1 MRGMPQYQLP
11 LPPRVNGGD
20 ENIKTGEITMKKI
33 TELLGKKILFFD
45 GAMGTMLQGSGLKAG
60 ELPELLNI
68 TSPGLITSVH
78 KKYYDAGCHIA
89 TVNTFGANAC
99 KLRGS
104 GYSVEQVISAAV
116 ECANAA
122 REQSEGCQEKF
133 IAMDM
138 GPVGRLIEPMGDLSF
153 DEAYGLFSEMAVCG
167 EKAGAN
173 LILIETMGATYEVKA
188 AVLAAKENTSL
199 PVFVTCAFDASGKTF
214 TGADCEAVAA
224 LLEGLRVDAYGL
236 NCGLG
241 PDELYPVIRQFSE
254 ISSLPL
260 IFNPN
265 AGLPRQ
271 KDGATW
277 FDVSPEAFASSMRK
291 AADLGLSVMGGCCG
305 TTPAHIGA
313 MINLCRDVP
322 ARQVS
327 DKGITM
333 VSSYTHAV
341 RIGKEPVIVGER
353 INPTGKKR
361 FKEALRNDDI
371 SYILGEGISQQ
382 DAGAHILDVNV
393 GIPGIDEPSML
404 VKAVTR
410 LQAVIDLPLQIDT
423 SSVEAME
430 KAMRRYNGKPLINS
444 VSGKEESMR
453 AVFPL
458 VQKYGGTVVGLALDE
473 EGIPPTAEG
482 RVAIASRIIA
492 TAAEYGISRKD
503 IVIDGLTLT
512 VSAEPESAN
521 VTLETLRRV
530 KSGLQVC
537 TTLGVSNISFGLP
550 RREVVNA
557 AFYTCALC
565 AGLDCAII
573 NPKSEAMMNSY
584 YSYRALCGFDPAC
597 ADYIAR
603 YSASA
608 DAAPAPATMSM
619 TLKSA
624 IIAGMSEAAASAV
637 RGRLTADKP
646 DDPMEII
653 RNELIPA
660 LNEVGDGF
668 EKGTVFLPQLLMSA
682 EAAKASFEVLKEVLA
697 GSGSDEKIGRVILA
711 TVKDDIHD
719 IGKNIVKVLL
729 ENYRFE
735 VIDLGRDVPAETI
748 LDNVLKYNVKA
759 VGLSALMTTTVVRME
774 ETIRLLRDHVPDV
787 KIFVGGAVLT
797 EDYAMQIGADAYCRD
812 AMASVRYCQELF
824 DNR

>member
-1 MRGMPQYQLP
+1 
-11 LPPRVNGGD
+11 
-20 ENIKTGEITMKKI
+20 MKNI
-33 TELLGKKILFFD
+33 TELLGKRILFFD

-68 TSPGLITSVH
+68 TNPALITSIH
-78 KKYYDAGCHIA
+78 KKYYDCGCNIA

-99 KLRGS
+99 KLKDS
-104 GYSVEQVISAAV
+104 GYSPEEVITAAV
-116 ECANAA
+116 NCAKAA
-122 REQSEGCQEKF
+122 REQSENTDEKF

-138 GPVGRLIEPMGDLSF
+138 GPIGRLIEPMGDLGF
-153 DEAYGLFSEMAVCG
+153 DEAYGLFAQMASCG
-167 EKAGAN
+167 EKAGAD

-199 PVFVTCAFDASGKTF
+199 PVFVTCAFDATGKTF
-214 TGADCEAVAA
+214 TGANCEAVAA

-241 PDELYPVIRQFSE
+241 PDELYPVISQFSA

-265 AGLPRQ
+265 AGLPKQ
-271 KDGATW
+271 KNGATY
-277 FDVSPEAFASSMRK
+277 FDVDPQAFAASMQK
-291 AADLGLSVMGGCCG
+291 AAELGLSVMGGCCG
-305 TTPAHIGA
+305 TTPAHMSE
-313 MINLCRDVP
+313 MIKRCRDLP
-322 ARQVS
+322 ARQAA
-327 DKGITM
+327 DKGITF

-341 RIGKEPVIVGER
+341 RIGEEPLIVGER

-361 FKEALRNDDI
+361 FKEALKNDEI
-371 SYILGEGISQQ
+371 SYILGEGIAQQ
-382 DAGAHILDVNV
+382 DAGAQILDVNV
-393 GIPGIDEPSML
+393 GMPGIDEPAML

-410 LQAVIDLPLQIDT
+410 LQGVIDLPLQIDT
-423 SSVEAME
+423 SNMEAME
-430 KAMRRYNGKPLINS
+430 QALRRYNGKPLINS

-458 VQKYGGTVVGLALDE
+458 VSKYGGTVVGLALDDS
-473 EGIPPTAEG
+473 GIPATADG
-482 RVAIASRIIA
+482 RVAIARKIIE

-503 IVIDGLTLT
+503 IIIDGLTLT
-512 VSAEPESAN
+512 VSAEAESAN

-530 KSGLQVC
+530 KKELGVC

-550 RREVVNA
+550 KREIINA
-557 AFYTCALC
+557 VFYTCALD

-573 NPKSEAMMNSY
+573 NPKSEAMMNAY
-584 YSYRALCGFDPAC
+584 YSYRALCGYDAAC
-597 ADYIAR
+597 GDYISR
-603 YSASA
+603 YSAMTET
-608 DAAPAPATMSM
+608 AAPKSTETM

-624 IIAGMSEAAASAV
+624 IIAGLGDAAATIV
-637 RGRLTADKP
+637 KEKLTTGSTA
-646 DDPMEII
+646 DPMEII
-653 RNELIPA
+653 KDELIPA

-729 ENYRFE
+729 ENYRFD
-735 VIDLGRDVPAETI
+735 VLDLGRDVPAET
-748 LDNVLKYNVKA
+748 VLEAVKKHNIKA
-759 VGLSALMTTTVVRME
+759 GGLSALMTTTVVRME
-774 ETIRLLRDHVPDV
+774 ETIKLLRQEAPDV
-787 KIFVGGAVLT
+787 RIFVGGAVLT

-812 AMASVRYCQELF
+812 AMASVRYCQEIF
-824 DNR
+824 GCK

>member
-1 MRGMPQYQLP
+1 
-11 LPPRVNGGD
+11 
-20 ENIKTGEITMKKI
+20 MKKI
-33 TELLGKKILFFD
+33 TELLGKRILFFD

-60 ELPELLNI
+60 ELPELLNL
-68 TSPGLITSVH
+68 TNPALITSIH
-78 KKYYDAGCHIA
+78 KKYYDCGCNIA

-99 KLRGS
+99 KLKDS
-104 GYSVEQVISAAV
+104 GYSPEQVITAAIN
-116 ECANAA
+116 CAKTA
-122 REQSEGCQEKF
+122 REQSENHDEKF

-138 GPVGRLIEPMGDLSF
+138 GPIGRLIEPMGDLGF
-153 DEAYGLFSEMAVCG
+153 DEAYELFAEMASCG
-167 EKAGAN
+167 EKAGAD

-241 PDELYPVIRQFSE
+241 PDELYPVINKFSA

-265 AGLPRQ
+265 AGLPKQ
-271 KDGATW
+271 KDGATY
-277 FDVSPEAFASSMRK
+277 FDVDPQAFAASMQK
-291 AADLGLSVMGGCCG
+291 AAELGLSVMGGCCG
-305 TTPAHIGA
+305 TTPAHMSQ
-313 MINLCRDVP
+313 MIRLCRELP
-322 ARQVS
+322 ARQTF
-327 DKGITM
+327 DKGITF

-341 RIGKEPVIVGER
+341 RIGEQPLIVGER

-361 FKEALRNDDI
+361 FKEALKNDEI
-371 SYILGEGISQQ
+371 SYILGEGIAQQ
-382 DAGAHILDVNV
+382 DAGAQILDVNV
-393 GIPGIDEPSML
+393 GMPGIDEPAML

-423 SSVEAME
+423 SNIEAME
-430 KAMRRYNGKPLINS
+430 KALRRYNGKPLINS

-458 VQKYGGTVVGLALDE
+458 VSKYGGTVVGLALDDS
-473 EGIPPTAEG
+473 GIPSTADG
-482 RVAIASRIIA
+482 RVAIARKIIE

-503 IVIDGLTLT
+503 IIIDGLTLT
-512 VSAEPESAN
+512 VSAESESAN

-530 KSGLQVC
+530 KKELGVC

-550 RREVVNA
+550 KREIINSV
-557 AFYTCALC
+557 FYTCALD

-573 NPKSEAMMNSY
+573 NPKSEAMMNAY
-584 YSYRALCGFDPAC
+584 YSYRALCGYDAAC
-597 ADYIAR
+597 GDYISR
-603 YSASA
+603 YSAMTETAS
-608 DAAPAPATMSM
+608 PKLNETMS
-619 TLKSA
+619 LKSA
-624 IIAGMSEAAASAV
+624 IIAGLGDTSASIVREA
-637 RGRLTADKP
+637 LTAGSVT
-646 DDPMEII
+646 DPMDII
-653 RNELIPA
+653 KDELIPA

-697 GSGSDEKIGRVILA
+697 DSGSDEKIGRVILA

-729 ENYRFE
+729 ENYRFD
-735 VIDLGRDVPAETI
+735 VLDLGRDVPAETV
-748 LDNVLKYNVKA
+748 LENVKKNNIKA

-774 ETIRLLRDHVPDV
+774 ETIQLLRKEAPDV

-812 AMASVRYCQELF
+812 AMASVRYCQKIFGSE
-824 DNR
+824 

>member
-1 MRGMPQYQLP
+1 MK
-11 LPPRVNGGD
+11 
-20 ENIKTGEITMKKI
+20 NITD
-33 TELLGKKILFFD
+33 LLGKQMLFFD
-45 GAMGTMLQGSGLKAG
+45 GAMGTMLQVSGLKPG
-60 ELPELLNI
+60 ELPELLNL
-68 TSPGLITSVH
+68 SHPDLITSIH
-78 KKYYDAGCHIA
+78 KAYYDCGCHIA

-99 KLRGS
+99 KLRET
-104 GYSVEQVISAAV
+104 GYSPEQVISAAV
-116 ECANAA
+116 SCAKAA
-122 REQSEGCQEKF
+122 RSLSDNPDEKF
-133 IAMDM
+133 VAMDM
-138 GPVGRLIEPMGDLSF
+138 GPIGRLIEPMGDLSF
-153 DEAYGLFSEMAVCG
+153 DEAYALFAEMAVCG
-167 EKAGAN
+167 ERAGAD

-241 PDELYPVIRQFSE
+241 PDELYPVIRRFSE

-265 AGLPRQ
+265 AGLPKQ
-271 KDGATW
+271 KDGATY
-277 FDVSPEAFASSMRK
+277 FDVDPASFASSMRK
-291 AADLGLSVMGGCCG
+291 AAALGLSVMGGCCG
-305 TTPAHIGA
+305 TTPLHIRE
-313 MINLCRDVP
+313 MITACREFP
-322 ARQVS
+322 AQMVC
-327 DKGITM
+327 DKGITL

-341 RIGKEPVIVGER
+341 RIGETPLIVGER

-361 FKEALRNDDI
+361 FKEALKNDEI
-371 SYILGEGISQQ
+371 SYILGEGIAQQ
-382 DAGAHILDVNV
+382 DAGAQLLDVNV
-393 GIPGIDEPSML
+393 GMPGIDEPAML

-423 SSVEAME
+423 SHVDAME
-430 KAMRRYNGKPLINS
+430 QALRRYNGKPLINS

-458 VQKYGGTVVGLALDE
+458 VRKYGGTVVGLALDDS
-473 EGIPPTAEG
+473 GIPATAEG
-482 RVAIASRIIA
+482 RVAIARRIID
-492 TAAEYGISRKD
+492 TAAEYGIPRKD
-503 IVIDGLTLT
+503 VVIDGLTLT

-530 KSGLQVC
+530 KKELGVC

-550 RREVVNA
+550 KREIINSV
-557 AFYTCALC
+557 FFTCALS

-573 NPKSEAMMNSY
+573 NPKSEAMMNAY
-584 YSYRALCGFDPAC
+584 YSYRALCGCDAGC
-597 ADYIAR
+597 GDYIAR
-603 YSASA
+603 YSAAPETSA
-608 DAAPAPATMSM
+608 PKPAEAMS
-619 TLKSA
+619 LKAA
-624 IIAGMSEAAASAV
+624 IIAGLNDVAASLV
-637 RGRLTADKP
+637 REKLTSGGVT
-646 DDPMEII
+646 DPMELI
-653 RNELIPA
+653 RDELIPA

-719 IGKNIVKVLL
+719 IGKNIVRVLL
-729 ENYRFE
+729 ENYRFD
-735 VIDLGRDVPAETI
+735 VIDLGRDVPAETV
-748 LDNVLKYNVKA
+748 LDAVKKYDIKA

-774 ETIRLLRDHVPDV
+774 ETIRLLRREAPGV

-812 AMASVRYCQELF
+812 AMASVRYCQTIFGCE
-824 DNR
+824 

>member
-1 MRGMPQYQLP
+1 MK
-11 LPPRVNGGD
+11 
-20 ENIKTGEITMKKI
+20 NITD
-33 TELLGKKILFFD
+33 LLGKQMLFFD
-45 GAMGTMLQGSGLKAG
+45 GAMGTMLQVSGLKPG
-60 ELPELLNI
+60 ELPELLNL
-68 TSPGLITSVH
+68 SHPDLITSIH
-78 KKYYDAGCHIA
+78 KAYYDCGCHIA

-99 KLRGS
+99 KLRET
-104 GYSVEQVISAAV
+104 GYSPEQVISAAV
-116 ECANAA
+116 SCAKAA
-122 REQSEGCQEKF
+122 RSLSDNPDEKF
-133 IAMDM
+133 VAMDM
-138 GPVGRLIEPMGDLSF
+138 GPIGRLIEPMGDLSF
-153 DEAYGLFSEMAVCG
+153 DEAYALFAEMAVCG
-167 EKAGAN
+167 ERAGAD

-241 PDELYPVIRQFSE
+241 PDELYPVIRRFSE

-265 AGLPRQ
+265 AGLPKQ
-271 KDGATW
+271 KDGATY
-277 FDVSPEAFASSMRK
+277 FDVDPASFASSMRK
-291 AADLGLSVMGGCCG
+291 AAALGLSVMGGCCG
-305 TTPAHIGA
+305 TTPLHIRE
-313 MINLCRDVP
+313 MITAC
-322 ARQVS
+322 
-327 DKGITM
+327 KGITM

-341 RIGKEPVIVGER
+341 RIGETPLIVGER

-361 FKEALRNDDI
+361 FKEALKNDEI
-371 SYILGEGISQQ
+371 SYILGEGIAQQ
-382 DAGAHILDVNV
+382 DAGAQLLDVNV
-393 GIPGIDEPSML
+393 GMPGIDEPAML

-423 SSVEAME
+423 SHVDAME
-430 KAMRRYNGKPLINS
+430 QALRRYNGKPLINS

-458 VQKYGGTVVGLALDE
+458 VRKYGGTVVGLALDDS
-473 EGIPPTAEG
+473 GIPATAEG
-482 RVAIASRIIA
+482 RVAIARRIID
-492 TAAEYGISRKD
+492 TAAEYGIPRKD
-503 IVIDGLTLT
+503 VVIDGLTLT

-530 KSGLQVC
+530 KKELGVC

-550 RREVVNA
+550 KREIINSV
-557 AFYTCALC
+557 FFTCALS

-573 NPKSEAMMNSY
+573 NPKSEAMMNAY
-584 YSYRALCGFDPAC
+584 YSYRALCGCDAGC
-597 ADYIAR
+597 GDYIAR
-603 YSASA
+603 YSAAPETSA
-608 DAAPAPATMSM
+608 PKLAEAMS
-619 TLKSA
+619 LKAA
-624 IIAGMSEAAASAV
+624 IIAGLNDVAASLV
-637 RGRLTADKP
+637 REKLTSGGVT
-646 DDPMEII
+646 DPMELI
-653 RNELIPA
+653 RDELIPA

-719 IGKNIVKVLL
+719 IGKNIVRVLL
-729 ENYRFE
+729 ENYRFD
-735 VIDLGRDVPAETI
+735 VIDLGRDVPAETV
-748 LDNVLKYNVKA
+748 LDAVKKYDIKA

-774 ETIRLLRDHVPDV
+774 ETIRLLRREAPGV

-812 AMASVRYCQELF
+812 AMASVRYCQTIFGCE
-824 DNR
+824 

>member
-1 MRGMPQYQLP
+1 
-11 LPPRVNGGD
+11 
-20 ENIKTGEITMKKI
+20 MKKI
-33 TELLGKKILFFD
+33 TELLGKRILFFD

-68 TSPGLITSVH
+68 TNPALITSIH
-78 KKYYDAGCHIA
+78 KKYYDCGCNIA

-99 KLRGS
+99 KLKDS
-104 GYSVEQVISAAV
+104 GYTPEEVITAAIN
-116 ECANAA
+116 CAKAA
-122 REQSEGCQEKF
+122 REQSENTDEKF

-138 GPVGRLIEPMGDLSF
+138 GPIGRLIEPMGDLGF
-153 DEAYGLFSEMAVCG
+153 DEAYGLFSEMASCG
-167 EKAGAN
+167 EKAGAD

-199 PVFVTCAFDASGKTF
+199 PIFVTCAFDASGKTF

-241 PDELYPVIRQFSE
+241 PDELYPVISRFSA

-265 AGLPRQ
+265 AGLPKQ
-271 KDGATW
+271 KDGATY
-277 FDVSPEAFASSMRK
+277 FDVDPQAFAASMQR
-291 AADLGLSVMGGCCG
+291 AAELGLSVMGGCCG
-305 TTPAHIGA
+305 TTPAHMSE
-313 MINLCRDVP
+313 MIRLCRELP
-322 ARQVS
+322 ARQAA
-327 DKGITM
+327 DKGITF

-341 RIGKEPVIVGER
+341 RIGEEPLIVGER

-361 FKEALRNDDI
+361 FKEALKNDEI
-371 SYILGEGISQQ
+371 SYILGEGIAQQ
-382 DAGAHILDVNV
+382 DAGAQILDVNV
-393 GIPGIDEPSML
+393 GMPGIDEPAML

-410 LQAVIDLPLQIDT
+410 LQGVIDLPLQIDT
-423 SSVEAME
+423 SNMAAME
-430 KAMRRYNGKPLINS
+430 QALRRYNGKPLINS

-458 VQKYGGTVVGLALDE
+458 VSKYGGTVVGLALDDS
-473 EGIPPTAEG
+473 GIPATAEG
-482 RVAIASRIIA
+482 RVAIARKIIE

-503 IVIDGLTLT
+503 IIIDGLTLT
-512 VSAEPESAN
+512 VSAEAESAN

-530 KSGLQVC
+530 KKELGVC

-550 RREVVNA
+550 KREIINA
-557 AFYTCALC
+557 VFYTCALD

-573 NPKSEAMMNSY
+573 NPKSEAMMNAY
-584 YSYRALCGFDPAC
+584 YSYRALCGYDAAC
-597 ADYIAR
+597 GDYISR
-603 YSASA
+603 YSAMTETSA
-608 DAAPAPATMSM
+608 QKPTETMS
-619 TLKSA
+619 LKSA
-624 IIAGMSEAAASAV
+624 IVAGLGDTAASIV
-637 RGRLTADKP
+637 REKLTSGSMT
-646 DDPMEII
+646 DPMEII
-653 RNELIPA
+653 KDELIPA

-682 EAAKASFEVLKEVLA
+682 EAAKASFEVLKEQLA

-729 ENYRFE
+729 ENYRFD
-735 VIDLGRDVPAETI
+735 VLDLGRDVPAETV
-748 LDNVLKYNVKA
+748 LENVRKHNIKA

-774 ETIRLLRDHVPDV
+774 ETIRLLRKEAPDV

-812 AMASVRYCQELF
+812 AMASVRYCQKIFGCE
-824 DNR
+824 

>member
-1 MRGMPQYQLP
+1 
-11 LPPRVNGGD
+11 
-20 ENIKTGEITMKKI
+20 MKKI
-33 TELLGKKILFFD
+33 TELLGKRILFFD

-60 ELPELLNI
+60 ELPELLNV
-68 TSPGLITSVH
+68 THPELITSIH
-78 KKYYDAGCHIA
+78 KKYYDAGCNIA
-89 TVNTFGANAC
+89 TVNTFGANSY
-99 KLRGS
+99 KLKDS
-104 GYSVEQVISAAV
+104 GYFPEQVISAAIG
-116 ECANAA
+116 CAKAA
-122 REQSEGCQEKF
+122 REQSANSDDKF

-138 GPVGRLIEPMGDLSF
+138 GPIGRLIEPMGDLSF
-153 DEAYGLFSEMAVCG
+153 DEAYGLFAEMAACG
-167 EKAGAN
+167 EKAGAD

-199 PVFVTCAFDASGKTF
+199 PVFVTFAFDASGKTF

-224 LLEGLRVDAYGL
+224 MLEGLRVDAYGL

-241 PDELYPVIRQFSE
+241 PDELYPVISQFSE

-265 AGLPRQ
+265 AGLPKQ
-271 KDGATW
+271 KDGVTY
-277 FDVSPEAFASSMRK
+277 FDVDPEAFAASMQK
-291 AADLGLSVMGGCCG
+291 AAGLGLSVMGGCCG
-305 TTPAHIGA
+305 TTPEHMSA
-313 MINLCRDVP
+313 MIRLCRDIP
-322 ARQVS
+322 ARRPA

-341 RIGKEPVIVGER
+341 RIGQEPLIVGER

-361 FKEALRNDDI
+361 FKEALRNDEI
-371 SYILGEGISQQ
+371 SYILGEGIAQQ
-382 DAGAHILDVNV
+382 DAGAQILDVNV
-393 GIPGIDEPSML
+393 GMPGIDEPAML

-423 SSVEAME
+423 SNTEAME
-430 KAMRRYNGKPLINS
+430 QALRRYNGKPLINS

-458 VQKYGGTVVGLALDE
+458 VSKYGGTVVGLALDDS
-473 EGIPPTAEG
+473 GIPSTAEG
-482 RVAIASRIIA
+482 RVAIARKIIE

-503 IVIDGLTLT
+503 IIIDGLTLT

-521 VTLETLRRV
+521 VTLETLRKV
-530 KSGLQVC
+530 KKELGVC

-550 RREVVNA
+550 KREIINSV
-557 AFYTCALC
+557 FYTCALN

-573 NPKSEAMMNSY
+573 NPKSEAMMNAY
-584 YSYRALCGFDPAC
+584 YSYRALCGFDTAC
-597 ADYIAR
+597 GQYIAR
-603 YSASA
+603 YSV
-608 DAAPAPATMSM
+608 M
-619 TLKSA
+619 T
-624 IIAGMSEAAASAV
+624 EAAAPKTAETISLKAAIVSGLSDVSASIV
-637 RGRLTADKP
+637 RDKLTSGNIA
-646 DDPMEII
+646 DPMEII
-653 RNELIPA
+653 KDELIPA

-682 EAAKASFEVLKEVLA
+682 EAAKASFEVLKELLA
-697 GSGSDEKIGRVILA
+697 GSGSNEKIGRVILA

-735 VIDLGRDVPAETI
+735 VLDLGRDVPAETV
-748 LDNVLKYNVKA
+748 LENVQKYNIKA

-774 ETIRLLRDHVPDV
+774 ETIRLLRKEVPDV

-812 AMASVRYCQELF
+812 AMASVRYCQKIFGAE
-824 DNR
+824 

>member
-1 MRGMPQYQLP
+1 MK
-11 LPPRVNGGD
+11 
-20 ENIKTGEITMKKI
+20 NITD
-33 TELLGKKILFFD
+33 LLGKQMLFFD
-45 GAMGTMLQGSGLKAG
+45 GAMGTMLQVSGLKPG
-60 ELPELLNI
+60 ELPELLNL
-68 TSPGLITSVH
+68 SHPDLITSIH
-78 KKYYDAGCHIA
+78 KAYYDCGCHIA

-99 KLRGS
+99 KLRET
-104 GYSVEQVISAAV
+104 GYSPEQVISAAV
-116 ECANAA
+116 SCAKAA
-122 REQSEGCQEKF
+122 RSLSDNPDEKF
-133 IAMDM
+133 VAMDM
-138 GPVGRLIEPMGDLSF
+138 GPIGRLIEPMGDLSF
-153 DEAYGLFSEMAVCG
+153 DEAYALFAEMAVCG
-167 EKAGAN
+167 ERAGAD

-241 PDELYPVIRQFSE
+241 PDELYPVIRRFSE

-265 AGLPRQ
+265 AGLPKQ
-271 KDGATW
+271 KDGATY
-277 FDVSPEAFASSMRK
+277 FDVDPASFASSMRK
-291 AADLGLSVMGGCCG
+291 AAALGLSVMGGCCG
-305 TTPAHIGA
+305 TTPLHIRE
-313 MINLCRDVP
+313 MITACREFP
-322 ARQVS
+322 AQMVC
-327 DKGITM
+327 DKGITL

-341 RIGKEPVIVGER
+341 RIGETPLIVGER

-361 FKEALRNDDI
+361 FKEALKNDEI
-371 SYILGEGISQQ
+371 SYILGEGIAQQ
-382 DAGAHILDVNV
+382 DAGAQLLDVNV
-393 GIPGIDEPSML
+393 GMPGIDEPAML

-423 SSVEAME
+423 SHVDAME
-430 KAMRRYNGKPLINS
+430 QALRRYNGKPLINS

-458 VQKYGGTVVGLALDE
+458 VRKYGGTVVGLALDDS
-473 EGIPPTAEG
+473 GIPATAEG
-482 RVAIASRIIA
+482 RVAIARRIID
-492 TAAEYGISRKD
+492 TAAEYGIPRKD
-503 IVIDGLTLT
+503 VVIDGLTLT

-530 KSGLQVC
+530 KKELGVC

-550 RREVVNA
+550 KREIINSV
-557 AFYTCALC
+557 FFTCALS

-573 NPKSEAMMNSY
+573 NPKSEAMMNAY
-584 YSYRALCGFDPAC
+584 YSYRALCGCDAGC
-597 ADYIAR
+597 GDYIAR
-603 YSASA
+603 YSAAPETSA
-608 DAAPAPATMSM
+608 PKSAEAMS
-619 TLKSA
+619 LKAA
-624 IIAGMSEAAASAV
+624 IIAGLNDVAASLV
-637 RGRLTADKP
+637 REKLTSGGVT
-646 DDPMEII
+646 DPMELI
-653 RNELIPA
+653 RDELIPA

-719 IGKNIVKVLL
+719 IGKNIVRVLL
-729 ENYRFE
+729 ENYRFD
-735 VIDLGRDVPAETI
+735 VIDLGRDVPAETV
-748 LDNVLKYNVKA
+748 LDAVKKYDIKA

-774 ETIRLLRDHVPDV
+774 ETIRLLRREAPGV

-812 AMASVRYCQELF
+812 AMASVRYCQTIFGCE
-824 DNR
+824 

>member
-1 MRGMPQYQLP
+1 MK
-11 LPPRVNGGD
+11 
-20 ENIKTGEITMKKI
+20 NITD
-33 TELLGKKILFFD
+33 LLGKQMLFFD
-45 GAMGTMLQGSGLKAG
+45 GAMGTMLQVSGLKPG
-60 ELPELLNI
+60 ELPELLNL
-68 TSPGLITSVH
+68 SHPDLITSIH
-78 KKYYDAGCHIA
+78 KAYYDCGCHIA

-99 KLRGS
+99 KLRET
-104 GYSVEQVISAAV
+104 GYSPEQVISAAV
-116 ECANAA
+116 SCAKAA
-122 REQSEGCQEKF
+122 RSLSDNPDEKF
-133 IAMDM
+133 VAMDM
-138 GPVGRLIEPMGDLSF
+138 GPIGRLIEPMGDLSF
-153 DEAYGLFSEMAVCG
+153 DEAYALFAEMAVCG
-167 EKAGAN
+167 ERAGAD

-199 PVFVTCAFDASGKTF
+199 PVFVTCAFDSSGKTF

-241 PDELYPVIRQFSE
+241 PDELYPVIRRFSE

-265 AGLPRQ
+265 AGLPKQ
-271 KDGATW
+271 KDGATY
-277 FDVSPEAFASSMRK
+277 FDVDPASFASSMRK
-291 AADLGLSVMGGCCG
+291 AAALGLSVMGGCCG
-305 TTPAHIGA
+305 TTPLHIRE
-313 MINLCRDVP
+313 MITACREFP
-322 ARQVS
+322 AQMVC
-327 DKGITM
+327 DKGITL

-341 RIGKEPVIVGER
+341 RIGETPLIVGER

-361 FKEALRNDDI
+361 FKEALKNDEI
-371 SYILGEGISQQ
+371 SYILGEGIAQQ
-382 DAGAHILDVNV
+382 DAGAQLLDVNV
-393 GIPGIDEPSML
+393 GMPGIDEPAML

-423 SSVEAME
+423 SHVDAME
-430 KAMRRYNGKPLINS
+430 QALRRYNGKPLINS

-458 VQKYGGTVVGLALDE
+458 VRKYGGTVVGLALDDS
-473 EGIPPTAEG
+473 GIPATAEG
-482 RVAIASRIIA
+482 RVAIARRIID
-492 TAAEYGISRKD
+492 TAAEYGIPRKD
-503 IVIDGLTLT
+503 VVIDGLTLT

-530 KSGLQVC
+530 KKELGVC

-550 RREVVNA
+550 KREIINSV
-557 AFYTCALC
+557 FFTCALS

-573 NPKSEAMMNSY
+573 NPKSEAMMNAY
-584 YSYRALCGFDPAC
+584 YSYRALCGCDAGC
-597 ADYIAR
+597 GDYIAR
-603 YSASA
+603 YSAAPETSA
-608 DAAPAPATMSM
+608 PKPAEAMS
-619 TLKSA
+619 LKAA
-624 IIAGMSEAAASAV
+624 IIAGLNDVAASLV
-637 RGRLTADKP
+637 REKLTSGGVT
-646 DDPMEII
+646 DPMELI
-653 RNELIPA
+653 RDELIPA

-719 IGKNIVKVLL
+719 IGKNIVRVLL
-729 ENYRFE
+729 ENYRFD
-735 VIDLGRDVPAETI
+735 VIDLGRDVPAETV
-748 LDNVLKYNVKA
+748 LDAVKKYDIKA

-774 ETIRLLRDHVPDV
+774 ETIRLLRREAPGV

-812 AMASVRYCQELF
+812 AMASVRYCQTIF
-824 DNR
+824 

>member
-1 MRGMPQYQLP
+1 
-11 LPPRVNGGD
+11 
-20 ENIKTGEITMKKI
+20 MKKI
-33 TELLGKKILFFD
+33 TEILGRRILFFD
-45 GAMGTMLQGSGLKAG
+45 GAMGTMLQSSGLKAG
-60 ELPELLNI
+60 DLPELLNI
-68 TSPGLITSVH
+68 TNPGLITSVH
-78 KKYYDAGCHIA
+78 KKYYDAGCNIA
-89 TVNTFGANAC
+89 TVNTFGANGC
-99 KLRGS
+99 KLKES
-104 GYSVEQVISAAV
+104 GFSPEQVITAAV
-116 ECANAA
+116 NCAKAA
-122 REQSEGCQEKF
+122 REQSDNIDDKF

-153 DEAYGLFSEMAVCG
+153 DEAYRLFAEMATCG
-167 EKAGAN
+167 EKAGAD

-241 PDELYPVIRQFSE
+241 PDELYPVIKKFSA

-265 AGLPRQ
+265 AGLPKQ
-271 KDGATW
+271 KDGATY
-277 FDVSPEAFASSMRK
+277 FDVDPESFANSMRK
-291 AADLGLSVMGGCCG
+291 AAALGLSVMGGCCG
-305 TTPAHIGA
+305 TTPEHMSA
-313 MINLCRDVP
+313 MIKLCRDIP
-322 ARQVS
+322 ARGAQ

-341 RIGKEPVIVGER
+341 RIGEEPLIVGER

-361 FKEALRNDDI
+361 FKEALKNDEI
-371 SYILGEGISQQ
+371 SYILGEGIAQQ
-382 DAGAHILDVNV
+382 DAGAQILDVNV
-393 GIPGIDEPSML
+393 GMPGIDEPAML

-410 LQAVIDLPLQIDT
+410 LQGVTDLPLQIDT
-423 SSVEAME
+423 SNIDAME
-430 KAMRRYNGKPLINS
+430 QALRRYNGKPLINS

-458 VQKYGGTVVGLALDE
+458 VSRYGGTVVGLALDDS
-473 EGIPPTAEG
+473 GIPSTAEG
-482 RVAIASRIIA
+482 RVAIARRIIE

-503 IVIDGLTLT
+503 IIIDGLTLT
-512 VSAEPESAN
+512 VSAEQDSAN
-521 VTLETLRRV
+521 VTLETLQRV
-530 KSGLQVC
+530 KKELGVC

-550 RREVVNA
+550 RREIINSV
-557 AFYTCALC
+557 FYTCALN

-573 NPKSEAMMNSY
+573 NPKSEAMMNAY
-584 YSYRALCGFDPAC
+584 YSYRALRGFDPAC
-597 ADYIAR
+597 GDYISF
-603 YSASA
+603 YSAA
-608 DAAPAPATMSM
+608 PDAPAAKPSDSMS
-619 TLKSA
+619 LKSA
-624 IIAGMSEAAASAV
+624 IISGLGEVSASIVREKLSSESGA
-637 RGRLTADKP
+637 
-646 DDPMEII
+646 DPMAII
-653 RNELIPA
+653 TDDLIPA

-682 EAAKASFEVLKEVLA
+682 EAAKASFDVLKEALA
-697 GSGSDEKIGRVILA
+697 GSGSDEKEGKVILA

-729 ENYRFE
+729 ENYRFD
-735 VIDLGRDVPAETI
+735 VIDLGRDVPADTVLE
-748 LDNVLKYNVKA
+748 NVRRYNIKA

-774 ETIRLLRDHVPDV
+774 ETIRLLRREAPDV

-812 AMASVRYCQELF
+812 AMASVRYCQKIFNAE
-824 DNR
+824 

>member
-1 MRGMPQYQLP
+1 
-11 LPPRVNGGD
+11 
-20 ENIKTGEITMKKI
+20 MKKI
-33 TELLGKKILFFD
+33 TELLGKRILFFD

-60 ELPELLNI
+60 ELPELLNL
-68 TSPGLITSVH
+68 TNPALITSIH
-78 KKYYDAGCHIA
+78 KKYYDCGCNIA

-99 KLRGS
+99 KLKDS
-104 GYSVEQVISAAV
+104 GYSPEQVITAAIN
-116 ECANAA
+116 CAKTA
-122 REQSEGCQEKF
+122 REQSENHDEKF

-138 GPVGRLIEPMGDLSF
+138 GPIGRLIEPMGDLGF
-153 DEAYGLFSEMAVCG
+153 DEAYELFAEMASCG
-167 EKAGAN
+167 EKAGAD

-241 PDELYPVIRQFSE
+241 PDELYPVINKFSA

-265 AGLPRQ
+265 AGLPKQ
-271 KDGATW
+271 KDGATY
-277 FDVSPEAFASSMRK
+277 FDVDPQAFAASMQK
-291 AADLGLSVMGGCCG
+291 AAELGLSVMGGCCG
-305 TTPAHIGA
+305 TTPAHMSQ
-313 MINLCRDVP
+313 MIRLCRELP
-322 ARQVS
+322 ARQTF
-327 DKGITM
+327 DKGITF

-341 RIGKEPVIVGER
+341 RIGEQPLIVGER

-361 FKEALRNDDI
+361 FKEALKNDEI
-371 SYILGEGISQQ
+371 SYILGEGIAQQ
-382 DAGAHILDVNV
+382 DAGAQILDVNV
-393 GIPGIDEPSML
+393 GMPGIDEPAML

-423 SSVEAME
+423 SNIEAME
-430 KAMRRYNGKPLINS
+430 KALRRYNGKPLINS

-458 VQKYGGTVVGLALDE
+458 VSKYGGTVVGLALDDS
-473 EGIPPTAEG
+473 GIPSTADG
-482 RVAIASRIIA
+482 RVAIARKIIE

-503 IVIDGLTLT
+503 IIIDGLTLT
-512 VSAEPESAN
+512 VSAESESAN

-530 KSGLQVC
+530 KKELGVC

-550 RREVVNA
+550 KREIINSV
-557 AFYTCALC
+557 FYTCALD

-573 NPKSEAMMNSY
+573 NPKSEAMMNAY
-584 YSYRALCGFDPAC
+584 YSYRALCGYDAAC
-597 ADYIAR
+597 GDYISR
-603 YSASA
+603 YSAMRETAS
-608 DAAPAPATMSM
+608 PKLNETMS
-619 TLKSA
+619 LKSA
-624 IIAGMSEAAASAV
+624 IIAGLGDTSASIVREA
-637 RGRLTADKP
+637 LTAGSVT
-646 DDPMEII
+646 DPMDII
-653 RNELIPA
+653 KDELIPA

-697 GSGSDEKIGRVILA
+697 DSGSDEKIGRVILA

-729 ENYRFE
+729 ENYRFD
-735 VIDLGRDVPAETI
+735 VLDLGRDVPAETV
-748 LDNVLKYNVKA
+748 LENVKKNNIKA

-774 ETIRLLRDHVPDV
+774 ETIQLLRKEAPDV

-812 AMASVRYCQELF
+812 AMASVRYCQKIFGSE
-824 DNR
+824 

>member
-1 MRGMPQYQLP
+1 
-11 LPPRVNGGD
+11 
-20 ENIKTGEITMKKI
+20 MKKI
-33 TELLGKKILFFD
+33 TELLGKRILFFD

-68 TSPGLITSVH
+68 TNPALITSIH
-78 KKYYDAGCHIA
+78 KKYYDCGCNIA

-99 KLRGS
+99 KLKDS
-104 GYSVEQVISAAV
+104 GYTPEEVITAAIN
-116 ECANAA
+116 CAKAA
-122 REQSEGCQEKF
+122 REQSENTDEKF

-138 GPVGRLIEPMGDLSF
+138 GPIGRLIEPMGDLGF
-153 DEAYGLFSEMAVCG
+153 DEAYGLFSEMASCG
-167 EKAGAN
+167 EKAGAD

-199 PVFVTCAFDASGKTF
+199 PIFVTCAFDASGKTF

-241 PDELYPVIRQFSE
+241 PDELYPVISRFSA

-265 AGLPRQ
+265 AGLPKQ
-271 KDGATW
+271 KDGATY
-277 FDVSPEAFASSMRK
+277 FDVDPQAFAASMQR
-291 AADLGLSVMGGCCG
+291 AAELGLSVMGGCCG
-305 TTPAHIGA
+305 TTPAHMSE
-313 MINLCRDVP
+313 MIRLCRELP
-322 ARQVS
+322 ARQAA
-327 DKGITM
+327 DKGITF

-341 RIGKEPVIVGER
+341 RIGEEPLIVGER

-361 FKEALRNDDI
+361 FKEALKNDEI
-371 SYILGEGISQQ
+371 SYILGEGIAQQ
-382 DAGAHILDVNV
+382 DAGAQILDVNV
-393 GIPGIDEPSML
+393 GMPGIDEPAML

-410 LQAVIDLPLQIDT
+410 LQGVIDLPLQMDT
-423 SSVEAME
+423 SNMAAME
-430 KAMRRYNGKPLINS
+430 QALRRYNGKPLINS

-458 VQKYGGTVVGLALDE
+458 VSKYGGTVVGLALDDS
-473 EGIPPTAEG
+473 GIPATAEG
-482 RVAIASRIIA
+482 RVAIARKIIE

-503 IVIDGLTLT
+503 IIIDGLTLT
-512 VSAEPESAN
+512 VSAEAESAN

-530 KSGLQVC
+530 KKELGVC

-550 RREVVNA
+550 KREIINA
-557 AFYTCALC
+557 VFYTCALD

-573 NPKSEAMMNSY
+573 NPKSEAMMNAY
-584 YSYRALCGFDPAC
+584 YSYRALCGYDAAC
-597 ADYIAR
+597 GDYISR
-603 YSASA
+603 YSAMTETSA
-608 DAAPAPATMSM
+608 QKPTETMS
-619 TLKSA
+619 LKSA
-624 IIAGMSEAAASAV
+624 IVAGLGDTAASIV
-637 RGRLTADKP
+637 REKLTSGSMT
-646 DDPMEII
+646 DPMEII
-653 RNELIPA
+653 KDELIPA

-682 EAAKASFEVLKEVLA
+682 EAAKASFEVLKEQLA

-729 ENYRFE
+729 ENYRFD
-735 VIDLGRDVPAETI
+735 VLDLGRDVPAETV
-748 LDNVLKYNVKA
+748 LENVRKHNIKA

-774 ETIRLLRDHVPDV
+774 ETIRLLRKEAPDV

-812 AMASVRYCQELF
+812 AMASVRYCQKIFGCE
-824 DNR
+824 

>member
-1 MRGMPQYQLP
+1 
-11 LPPRVNGGD
+11 
-20 ENIKTGEITMKKI
+20 MKKI
-33 TELLGKKILFFD
+33 TELLGKRILFFD

-60 ELPELLNI
+60 ELPELLNV
-68 TSPGLITSVH
+68 THPELITSIH
-78 KKYYDAGCHIA
+78 KKYYDAGCNIA
-89 TVNTFGANAC
+89 TVNTFGANSY
-99 KLRGS
+99 KLKDS
-104 GYSVEQVISAAV
+104 GYLPEQVISAAIG
-116 ECANAA
+116 CAKAA
-122 REQSEGCQEKF
+122 REQSANSDDKF

-138 GPVGRLIEPMGDLSF
+138 GPIGRLIEPMGDLSF
-153 DEAYGLFSEMAVCG
+153 DEAYGLFAEMAACG
-167 EKAGAN
+167 EKAGAD

-199 PVFVTCAFDASGKTF
+199 PVFVTFAFDASGKTF

-224 LLEGLRVDAYGL
+224 MLEGLRVDAYGL

-241 PDELYPVIRQFSE
+241 PDELYPVISQFSE

-265 AGLPRQ
+265 AGLPKQ
-271 KDGATW
+271 KDGVTY
-277 FDVSPEAFASSMRK
+277 FDVDPEAFAASMQK
-291 AADLGLSVMGGCCG
+291 AAGLGLSVMGGCCG
-305 TTPAHIGA
+305 TTPEHMSA
-313 MINLCRDVP
+313 MIRLCRDIP
-322 ARQVS
+322 ARRPA

-341 RIGKEPVIVGER
+341 RIGQEPLIVGER

-361 FKEALRNDDI
+361 FKEALRNDEI
-371 SYILGEGISQQ
+371 SYILGEGIAQQ
-382 DAGAHILDVNV
+382 DAGAQILDVNV
-393 GIPGIDEPSML
+393 GMPGIDEPAML

-423 SSVEAME
+423 SNTEAME
-430 KAMRRYNGKPLINS
+430 QALRRYNGKPLINS

-458 VQKYGGTVVGLALDE
+458 VSKYGGTVVGLALDDS
-473 EGIPPTAEG
+473 GIPSTSEG
-482 RVAIASRIIA
+482 RVAIARKIIE

-503 IVIDGLTLT
+503 IIIDGLTLT

-530 KSGLQVC
+530 KKELGVC

-550 RREVVNA
+550 KREIINA
-557 AFYTCALC
+557 VFYTCALN

-573 NPKSEAMMNSY
+573 NPKSEAMMNAY
-584 YSYRALCGFDPAC
+584 YSYRALCGFDTAC
-597 ADYIAR
+597 GQYIAR
-603 YSASA
+603 YSV
-608 DAAPAPATMSM
+608 M
-619 TLKSA
+619 T
-624 IIAGMSEAAASAV
+624 EAAAPKTAETISLKAAIVSGLSDVSASIV
-637 RGRLTADKP
+637 RDKLTSGDIA
-646 DDPMEII
+646 DPMEII
-653 RNELIPA
+653 KDELIPA

-682 EAAKASFEVLKEVLA
+682 EAAKASFEVLKELLA
-697 GSGSDEKIGRVILA
+697 GSGSNEKIGRVILA

-735 VIDLGRDVPAETI
+735 VLDLGRDVPAETV
-748 LDNVLKYNVKA
+748 LENVQKYNIKA

-774 ETIRLLRDHVPDV
+774 ETIRLLRKEVPHV

-812 AMASVRYCQELF
+812 AMASVRYCQKIFGAE
-824 DNR
+824 

>member
-1 MRGMPQYQLP
+1 
-11 LPPRVNGGD
+11 
-20 ENIKTGEITMKKI
+20 MKKI
-33 TELLGKKILFFD
+33 TELLGKRILFFD

-68 TSPGLITSVH
+68 TNPALITSIH
-78 KKYYDAGCHIA
+78 KKYYDCGCNIA

-99 KLRGS
+99 KLKDS
-104 GYSVEQVISAAV
+104 GYTPEEVITAAIN
-116 ECANAA
+116 CAKAA
-122 REQSEGCQEKF
+122 REQSENTDEKF

-138 GPVGRLIEPMGDLSF
+138 GPIGRLIEPMGDLGF
-153 DEAYGLFSEMAVCG
+153 DEAYGLFSEMASCG
-167 EKAGAN
+167 EKAGAD

-199 PVFVTCAFDASGKTF
+199 PIFVTCAFDASGKTF

-241 PDELYPVIRQFSE
+241 PDELYPVISRFSA

-265 AGLPRQ
+265 AGLPKQ
-271 KDGATW
+271 KDGATY
-277 FDVSPEAFASSMRK
+277 FDVDPQAFAASMQR
-291 AADLGLSVMGGCCG
+291 AAELGLSVMGGCCG
-305 TTPAHIGA
+305 TTPAHMSE
-313 MINLCRDVP
+313 MIRLCRELP
-322 ARQVS
+322 ARQAA
-327 DKGITM
+327 DKGITF

-341 RIGKEPVIVGER
+341 RIGEEPLIVGER

-361 FKEALRNDDI
+361 FKEALKNDEI
-371 SYILGEGISQQ
+371 SYILGEGIAQQ
-382 DAGAHILDVNV
+382 DAGAQILDVNV
-393 GIPGIDEPSML
+393 GMPGIDEPAML

-410 LQAVIDLPLQIDT
+410 LQGVIDLPLQIDT
-423 SSVEAME
+423 SNMAAME
-430 KAMRRYNGKPLINS
+430 QALRRYNGKPLINS

-458 VQKYGGTVVGLALDE
+458 VSKYGGTVVGLALDDS
-473 EGIPPTAEG
+473 GIPATAEG
-482 RVAIASRIIA
+482 RVAIARKIIE

-503 IVIDGLTLT
+503 IIIDGLTLT
-512 VSAEPESAN
+512 VSAEAESAN

-530 KSGLQVC
+530 KKELGVC

-550 RREVVNA
+550 KREIINA
-557 AFYTCALC
+557 VFYTCALD

-573 NPKSEAMMNSY
+573 NPKSEAMMNAY
-584 YSYRALCGFDPAC
+584 YSYRALCGYDAAC
-597 ADYIAR
+597 GDYISR
-603 YSASA
+603 YSAMTETSA
-608 DAAPAPATMSM
+608 QKPTETMS
-619 TLKSA
+619 LKSA
-624 IIAGMSEAAASAV
+624 IVAGLGDTAASIV
-637 RGRLTADKP
+637 REKLTSGSMT
-646 DDPMEII
+646 DPMEII
-653 RNELIPA
+653 KDELIPA

-682 EAAKASFEVLKEVLA
+682 EAAKASFEVLKEQLA

-729 ENYRFE
+729 ENYRFD
-735 VIDLGRDVPAETI
+735 VLDLGKDVPAETV
-748 LDNVLKYNVKA
+748 LENVRKHNIKA

-774 ETIRLLRDHVPDV
+774 ETIRLLRKEAPDV

-812 AMASVRYCQELF
+812 AMASVRYCQKIFGCE
-824 DNR
+824 

>member
-1 MRGMPQYQLP
+1 
-11 LPPRVNGGD
+11 
-20 ENIKTGEITMKKI
+20 MKKI
-33 TELLGKKILFFD
+33 TELLGKRILFFD

-68 TSPGLITSVH
+68 TNPALITSIH
-78 KKYYDAGCHIA
+78 KKYYDCGCNIA

-99 KLRGS
+99 KLKDS
-104 GYSVEQVISAAV
+104 GYTPEEVITAAIN
-116 ECANAA
+116 CAKAA
-122 REQSEGCQEKF
+122 REQSENTDEKF

-138 GPVGRLIEPMGDLSF
+138 GPIGRLIEPMGDLGF
-153 DEAYGLFSEMAVCG
+153 DEAYGLFSEMASCG
-167 EKAGAN
+167 EKAGAD

-199 PVFVTCAFDASGKTF
+199 PIFVTCAFDASGKTF

-241 PDELYPVIRQFSE
+241 PDELYPVISRFSA

-265 AGLPRQ
+265 AGLPKQ
-271 KDGATW
+271 KDGATY
-277 FDVSPEAFASSMRK
+277 FDVDPQAFAASMQR
-291 AADLGLSVMGGCCG
+291 AAELGLSVMGGCCG
-305 TTPAHIGA
+305 TTPAHMSE
-313 MINLCRDVP
+313 MIRLCRELP
-322 ARQVS
+322 ARQAA
-327 DKGITM
+327 DKGITF

-341 RIGKEPVIVGER
+341 RIGEEPLIVGER

-361 FKEALRNDDI
+361 FKEALKNDEI
-371 SYILGEGISQQ
+371 SYILGEGIAQQ
-382 DAGAHILDVNV
+382 DAGAQILDVNV
-393 GIPGIDEPSML
+393 GMPGIDEPAML

-410 LQAVIDLPLQIDT
+410 LQGVIDLPLQIDT
-423 SSVEAME
+423 SNMAAME
-430 KAMRRYNGKPLINS
+430 QALRRYNGKPLINS

-458 VQKYGGTVVGLALDE
+458 VSKYGGTVVGLALDDS
-473 EGIPPTAEG
+473 GIPATAEG
-482 RVAIASRIIA
+482 RVAIARKIIE

-503 IVIDGLTLT
+503 IIIDGLTLT
-512 VSAEPESAN
+512 VSAEAESAN

-530 KSGLQVC
+530 KKELGVC

-550 RREVVNA
+550 KREIINA
-557 AFYTCALC
+557 VFYTCALD

-573 NPKSEAMMNSY
+573 NPKSEAMMNAY
-584 YSYRALCGFDPAC
+584 YSYRALCGYDAAC
-597 ADYIAR
+597 GDYISR
-603 YSASA
+603 YSAMTETSA
-608 DAAPAPATMSM
+608 QKPTETMS
-619 TLKSA
+619 LKSA
-624 IIAGMSEAAASAV
+624 ILAGLGDTAASSV
-637 RGRLTADKP
+637 RDKLTSGSMT
-646 DDPMEII
+646 DPMEII
-653 RNELIPA
+653 KDELIPA

-682 EAAKASFEVLKEVLA
+682 EAAKASFEVLKEQLA

-729 ENYRFE
+729 ENYRFD
-735 VIDLGRDVPAETI
+735 VLDLGRDVPAETV
-748 LDNVLKYNVKA
+748 LENVRKHNIKA

-774 ETIRLLRDHVPDV
+774 ETIRLLRKEAPDV

-812 AMASVRYCQELF
+812 AMASVRYCQKIFGCE
-824 DNR
+824 

>member
-1 MRGMPQYQLP
+1 
-11 LPPRVNGGD
+11 
-20 ENIKTGEITMKKI
+20 MKKI
-33 TELLGKKILFFD
+33 TELLGKRILFFD

-60 ELPELLNI
+60 ELPELLNV
-68 TSPGLITSVH
+68 THPELITSIH
-78 KKYYDAGCHIA
+78 KKYYDAGCNIA
-89 TVNTFGANAC
+89 TVNTFGANSY
-99 KLRGS
+99 KLKDS
-104 GYSVEQVISAAV
+104 GYLPEQVISAAIG
-116 ECANAA
+116 CAKAA
-122 REQSEGCQEKF
+122 REQSANSDDKF

-138 GPVGRLIEPMGDLSF
+138 GPIGRLIEPMGDLSF
-153 DEAYGLFSEMAVCG
+153 DEAYGLFAEMAACG
-167 EKAGAN
+167 EKAGAD

-199 PVFVTCAFDASGKTF
+199 PVFVTFAFDASGKTF

-224 LLEGLRVDAYGL
+224 MLEGLRVDAYGL

-241 PDELYPVIRQFSE
+241 PDELYPVISQFSE

-265 AGLPRQ
+265 AGLPKQ
-271 KDGATW
+271 KDGVTY
-277 FDVSPEAFASSMRK
+277 FDVDPEAFAASMQK
-291 AADLGLSVMGGCCG
+291 AAGLGLSVMGGCCG
-305 TTPAHIGA
+305 TTPEHMCA
-313 MINLCRDVP
+313 MIRLCRDIP
-322 ARQVS
+322 ARRPA

-341 RIGKEPVIVGER
+341 RIGQEPLIVGER

-361 FKEALRNDDI
+361 FKEALRNDEI
-371 SYILGEGISQQ
+371 SYILGEGIAQQ
-382 DAGAHILDVNV
+382 DAGAQILDVNV
-393 GIPGIDEPSML
+393 GMPGIDEPAML

-423 SSVEAME
+423 SNTEAME
-430 KAMRRYNGKPLINS
+430 QALRRYNGKPLINS

-458 VQKYGGTVVGLALDE
+458 VSKYGGTVVGLALDDS
-473 EGIPPTAEG
+473 GIPSTSEG
-482 RVAIASRIIA
+482 RVAIARKIIE

-503 IVIDGLTLT
+503 IIIDGLTLT

-530 KSGLQVC
+530 KKELGVC

-550 RREVVNA
+550 KREIINA
-557 AFYTCALC
+557 VFYTCALN

-573 NPKSEAMMNSY
+573 NPKSEAMMNAY
-584 YSYRALCGFDPAC
+584 YSYRALCGFDTAC
-597 ADYIAR
+597 GQYIAR
-603 YSASA
+603 YSV
-608 DAAPAPATMSM
+608 M
-619 TLKSA
+619 T
-624 IIAGMSEAAASAV
+624 EAAAPKTAETISLKAAIVSGLSDVSASIV
-637 RGRLTADKP
+637 RDKLTSGDIA
-646 DDPMEII
+646 DPMEII
-653 RNELIPA
+653 KDELIPA

-682 EAAKASFEVLKEVLA
+682 EAAKASFEVLKELLA
-697 GSGSDEKIGRVILA
+697 GSGSNEKIGRVILA

-735 VIDLGRDVPAETI
+735 VLDLGRDVPAETV
-748 LDNVLKYNVKA
+748 LENVQKYNIKA

-774 ETIRLLRDHVPDV
+774 ETIRLLRKEVPHV

-812 AMASVRYCQELF
+812 AMASVRYCQKIFGAE
-824 DNR
+824 

>member
-1 MRGMPQYQLP
+1 
-11 LPPRVNGGD
+11 
-20 ENIKTGEITMKKI
+20 MKKI
-33 TELLGKKILFFD
+33 TELLGKRILFFD

-68 TSPGLITSVH
+68 TNPALITSIH
-78 KKYYDAGCHIA
+78 KKYYDCGCNIA

-99 KLRGS
+99 KLKDS
-104 GYSVEQVISAAV
+104 GYTPEEVITAAIN
-116 ECANAA
+116 CAKAA
-122 REQSEGCQEKF
+122 REQSENTDEKF

-138 GPVGRLIEPMGDLSF
+138 GPIGRLIEPMGDLGF
-153 DEAYGLFSEMAVCG
+153 DEAYGLFSEMASCG
-167 EKAGAN
+167 EKAGAD

-199 PVFVTCAFDASGKTF
+199 PIFVTCAFDASGKTF

-241 PDELYPVIRQFSE
+241 PDELYPVISRFSA

-265 AGLPRQ
+265 AGLPKQ
-271 KDGATW
+271 KDGATY
-277 FDVSPEAFASSMRK
+277 FDVDPQAFAASMQR
-291 AADLGLSVMGGCCG
+291 AAELGLSVMGGCCG
-305 TTPAHIGA
+305 TTPAHMSEMIG
-313 MINLCRDVP
+313 LCRELP
-322 ARQVS
+322 ARQAA
-327 DKGITM
+327 DKGITF

-341 RIGKEPVIVGER
+341 RIGEEPLIVGER

-361 FKEALRNDDI
+361 FKEALKNDEI
-371 SYILGEGISQQ
+371 SYILGEGIAQQ
-382 DAGAHILDVNV
+382 DAGAQILDVNV
-393 GIPGIDEPSML
+393 GMPGIDEPAML

-410 LQAVIDLPLQIDT
+410 LQGVIDLPLQIDT
-423 SSVEAME
+423 SNMAAME
-430 KAMRRYNGKPLINS
+430 QALRRYNGKPLINS

-458 VQKYGGTVVGLALDE
+458 VSKYGGTVVGLALDDS
-473 EGIPPTAEG
+473 GIPATAEG
-482 RVAIASRIIA
+482 RVAIARKIIE

-503 IVIDGLTLT
+503 IIIDGLTLT
-512 VSAEPESAN
+512 VSAEAESAN

-530 KSGLQVC
+530 KKELGVC

-550 RREVVNA
+550 KREIINA
-557 AFYTCALC
+557 VFYTCALD

-573 NPKSEAMMNSY
+573 NPKSEAMMNAY
-584 YSYRALCGFDPAC
+584 YSYRALCGYDAAC
-597 ADYIAR
+597 GDYISR
-603 YSASA
+603 YSAMTETSA
-608 DAAPAPATMSM
+608 QKPTETMS
-619 TLKSA
+619 LKSA
-624 IIAGMSEAAASAV
+624 IVAGLGDTAASIV
-637 RGRLTADKP
+637 REKLTSGSMT
-646 DDPMEII
+646 DPMEII
-653 RNELIPA
+653 KDELIPA

-682 EAAKASFEVLKEVLA
+682 EAAKASFEVLKEQLA

-729 ENYRFE
+729 ENYRFD
-735 VIDLGRDVPAETI
+735 VLDLGRDVPAETV
-748 LDNVLKYNVKA
+748 LENVRKHNIKA

-774 ETIRLLRDHVPDV
+774 ETIRLLRKEAPDV

-812 AMASVRYCQELF
+812 AMASVRYCQKIFGCE
-824 DNR
+824 